1 MGIHGNLSFAWP
13 PTKIGLAKRCQVH
26 CEIGPL
32 KTTPVAECLALMK
45 AIESPRRVPGCSGF
59 SVSRCF
65 QMFPRSGKIW
75 VCILHILVCVHMVK
89 HIDLFSKKC

>member
-1 MGIHGNLSFAWP
+1 MGIPVLLGLS
-13 PTKIGLAKRCQVH
+13 KIGLAKRCQVH

-65 QMFPRSGKIW
+65 QDVIDDICIYLLHVSFPTVLSSFGTTIIIIMNK
-75 VCILHILVCVHMVK
+75 
-89 HIDLFSKKC
+89 